1 MQKLQGTNT
10 CNEKQKEAANRT
22 RAGKKQTYEDCRIR
36 RNAEHTNL
44 INIKG
49 CCESERGPN
58 RECTQAEIR
67 EDVDYVIHNLCK
79 PLSRFHQMRCSQK
92 DRSKGANC
100 DIGRRLRVDEVENT
114 HHRTQER

>member
-44 INIKG
+44 INNKG

-67 EDVDYVIHNLCK
+67 EDVDYVIRNFCK
-79 PLSRFHQMRCSQK
+79 AFSRLHQMLARK
-92 DRSKGANC
+92 NAVRAGPIAVFD
-100 DIGRRLRVDEVENT
+100 T
-114 HHRTQER
+114 HRQRIDGTHTHKSER